1 MIKFVVPF
9 CVVRE
14 FFTIISVD
22 FLLVYENKFCLQV
35 CFNNC
40 AYNIVN
46 SQMMDYLD
54 DNLFESDK
62 D

>member
-1 MIKFVVPF
+1 MIKLVVLY

-22 FLLVYENKFCLQV
+22 SLLVYENKFCLQV

-46 SQMMDYLD
+46 SQIMDYLD

-62 D
+62 N